1 MKKKITSFVLAIFM
15 AFSVIGCGHK
25 AVPAST
31 QEQTQNDIVEDASK
45 EDDEETSPEAGIEA
59 EAEESAG
66 PYVVLNKIC
75 NSVEEGYEGFRGA
88 GGGVIIVRDKTGS
101 YGAIDYEKNEIVP
114 CMYSDFTAPN
124 NNGYFVMRDD
134 VGENLNLYAPDG
146 SLITSLI
153 TPICVSGNYYST
165 ISYEPDERLQVYDL
179 EGNLVTEAS
188 VFWEDIWLTGSR
200 DGVTLLRNNKYDMDS
215 NYQLIEI
222 GKLDEKGKIEWQTE
236 YDGPMLESR
245 IDLVHPG
252 GLFSGLNDGYYLISD
267 IRHSGNENYK
277 IWVYD
282 SDNTL
287 VSEYSFQYMSPEGV
301 YTEGGF
307 YYDFYD
313 FDQYDFAL
321 SEPYPECYFYDGA
334 YYYSRGTK
342 TVWNLYGNYQLI
354 DLVKKELLA
363 EYDYISMNE
372 GDRWLVSDG
381 EKWGYIDTEGN
392 LLATFDDA
400 SDFSNDYAF
409 IREDGI
415 AYLIDRDFNK
425 LVEIGPAD
433 GIVRYGDL
441 LATLSGKDGTT
452 LYKPELVDTKPETE
466 NKAANDE
473 AETEDEAIEGEA
485 TAEAGDEPIDYQA
498 EADLADEKKSLAEG
512 EYMILSFQAMVGHES
527 EVRYAKQP
535 VNIRTGPSTDYEI
548 VGQLETDQE
557 VEVIAYVCDNEEP
570 MVAYW
575 YVLKTDDGSR
585 QMVNSLLMT
594 PAAPGTFTPPGDLS
608 ADWATWPEEMDDE
621 YGDHYSRNGFIYCDP
636 KTYSEE
642 GWDWFGHGQLL
653 RCIAEEITDDEY
665 RGYSMQYSEW
675 YEDIEIKT
683 YEDYVVWESDGDY
696 TGLHWVG

>member
-1 MKKKITSFVLAIFM
+1 MKRKVTSFALALIMSF
-15 AFSVIGCGHK
+15 AVIGCGHE

-31 QEQTQNDIVEDASK
+31 QEQTQNDIAEDASK
-45 EDDEETSPEAGIEA
+45 EDDEETSPEAGTEA

-114 CMYSDFTAPN
+114 CMYSDFTPPN

-134 VGENLNLYAPDG
+134 VGKNLNLYAPDG
-146 SLITSLI
+146 KCITSLI

-165 ISYEPDERLQVYDL
+165 ISYDPDKRLQVYDL
-179 EGNLVTEAS
+179 EGNLVTE
-188 VFWEDIWLTGSR
+188 VLVYWEEIWLTGCQ
-200 DGVTLLRNNKYDMDS
+200 DGITLLRNNQYDVDS
-215 NYQLIEI
+215 NHQLIEI
-222 GKLDEKGKIEWQTE
+222 GKLDEDGKIEWQTE
-236 YDGPMLESR
+236 YDGPLFESK

-252 GLFSGLNDGYYLISD
+252 SLFSGLNDGYYLIADFDHYYGSD
-267 IRHSGNENYK
+267 DYK

-287 VSEYSFQYMSPEGV
+287 VSEYSFQYMSPDGV
-301 YTEGGF
+301 YTEGEH
-307 YYDFYD
+307 YYDYSD
-313 FDQYDFAL
+313 EILLVGDL
-321 SEPYPECYFYDGA
+321 YPESYFYDGA
-334 YYYSRGTK
+334 YHYNRGSK
-342 TVWNLYGNYQLI
+342 MVWELDGDYQLI
-354 DLVKKELLA
+354 DVATKELLA
-363 EYDYISMNE
+363 KYAYISMNE

-473 AETEDEAIEGEA
+473 AETEDEAIEAEETTEA
-485 TAEAGDEPIDYQA
+485 EEEPIDYQA

-570 MVAYW
+570 MAAYW

-621 YGDHYSRNGFIYCDP
+621 YGHHYSRNGFIYCDP

-642 GWDWFGHGQLL
+642 GWDWFRHGQLL
-653 RCIAEEITDDEY
+653 RCIAEEITDDED
-665 RGYSMQYSEW
+665 RGYSMQYGEW
-675 YEDIEIKT
+675 YEDIEIT
-683 YEDYVVWESDGDY
+683 AYEDYVIGVWDGDY
-696 TGLHWVG
+696 TGLHYGG